1 MKALLMTHFF
11 IMLFALITSAHAQ
24 TRVVGGIGGDN
35 GGPKQSWQDIYKN
48 PNLKPIFPT
57 HNIKGRDI
65 RFNHLCLV
73 GERVRT
79 KYKQAITNEKDFSKI
94 TYDYLT
100 VDRVREIEECAN
112 YAYDGICI
120 EWRNFTIEIPLHSS
134 IEVKKKISEGD
145 TTVWEHAFDKE
156 FELKGCD

>member
-1 MKALLMTHFF
+1 MKALIMTHFF
-11 IMLFALITSAHAQ
+11 IILFALLSSAQAQ

-48 PNLKPIFPT
+48 PNLKPIFPS

-79 KYKQAITNEKDFSKI
+79 KYKQAITDYQDFSKI
-94 TYDYLT
+94 TYDYLV
-100 VDRVREIEECAN
+100 VDRVREVEECAS
-112 YAYDGICI
+112 YTEGGICI
-120 EWRNFTIEIPLHSS
+120 EWRTFKVEIPLKSS
-134 IEVKKKISEGD
+134 IEVKKKSSEGD
-145 TTVWEHAFDKE
+145 SIVWEHAFDKE
-156 FELKGCD
+156 FELKDCD